1 MEVMTAMEAEPTRWN
16 DGRLDEFATNVDKRF
31 NGVDRQLERV
41 NDRLDDLIKVLI
53 AGIIAFTGAV
63 LAGFA
68 SIVVLIATQI

>member
-1 MEVMTAMEAEPTRWN
+1 MEAEPNRWN
-16 DGRLDEFATNVDKRF
+16 DDRLDEFARNVDKRF
-31 NGVDRQLERV
+31 NRVDRQLERV
-41 NDRLDDLIKVLI
+41 NDRLDDLIRVLI